1 MPKLNV
7 KEKNIEPERK
17 TFQEPHP
24 RKVFV
29 EKYRAA
35 GYNASD
41 TEGVL
46 MFTGDYKIKD
56 IGKMLAADGYRG
68 SFGVRSVS
76 NV

>member
-1 MPKLNV
+1 MAKLKA
-7 KEKNIEPERK
+7 KEKPIEPERK
-17 TFQEPHP
+17 IFQEPHP

-46 MFTGDYKIKD
+46 MFIGDYKIKD

-68 SFGVRSVS
+68 SYGIRGVTHE
-76 NV
+76 